1 VLDSERQ
8 AYYAQNNYLGE
19 EGIDWREG
27 FLLRFMK
34 CPTEEV
40 VKDELGRDVD

>member
-1 VLDSERQ
+1 V
-8 AYYAQNNYLGE
+8 QNNYLGE

-34 CPTEEV
+34 CPPEEA
-40 VKDELGRDVD
+40 VKDELGRDVN